1 MAIICPG
8 NKKWGKRYM
17 WVLDIKSKLLRK
29 LSKIEPSRYHASKN
43 DKAMSMK
50 LKLFLI
56 SLSNKMAINKK
67 LHIMPK
73 IVEMI

>member
-1 MAIICPG
+1 M
-8 NKKWGKRYM
+8 
-17 WVLDIKSKLLRK
+17 DIKSKLLRK

-56 SLSNKMAINKK
+56 SLSNKIAINKT
-67 LHIMPK
+67 LHIIPNEWNSKKVIIMGPK
-73 IVEMI
+73 RF